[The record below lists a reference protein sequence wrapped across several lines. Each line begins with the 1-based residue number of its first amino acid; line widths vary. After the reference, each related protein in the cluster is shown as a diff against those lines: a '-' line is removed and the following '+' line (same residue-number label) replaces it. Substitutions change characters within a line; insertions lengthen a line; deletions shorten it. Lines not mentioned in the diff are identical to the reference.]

1 MATDTQTLRVV
12 FIESQLL
19 FARALS
25 QVLSS
30 DAAIVVTGVFRSI
43 DELSQSAPAS
53 AELVLVG
60 IDEYSSDVGAAFT
73 ACRRYFTGAH
83 ICALSSF
90 ARPDLMQRCL
100 AAGADGFIIKDT
112 SISELT
118 FAIKL
123 LAKGSPYVDARV
135 AGGALRRHAISQE
148 IPFDEL
154 SRRETEIVRLIAQGL
169 SNRDIGAHLAL
180 SEKTV
185 KNHMSRIFEKLQIP
199 ARTGVAVYAVRNG
212 LV

>member
-43 DELSQSAPAS
+43 DELSQNAPAS

-148 IPFDEL
+148 IPFDEAVSPRDGDRSPDRARAL
-154 SRRETEIVRLIAQGL
+154 QPGYRRSPGAFRKNRQEPHEPDLRETADPG
-169 SNRDIGAHLAL
+169 
-180 SEKTV
+180 T
-185 KNHMSRIFEKLQIP
+185 P
-199 ARTGVAVYAVRNG
+199 A
-212 LV
+212 